1 MKANGRAGSRQRP
14 EGERGGV
21 NPPVPEGER
30 GGVNP
35 PVAQPGGSHPP
46 LARST
51 GGFTPRSPCYRGV
64 NTPRSPVLPGG

>member
-30 GGVNP
+30 GGEP
-35 PVAQPGGSHPP
+35 PGST
-46 LARST
+46 T
-51 GGFTPRSPCYRGV
+51 GGFTPPARPFYRGV
-64 NTPRSPVLPGG
+64 HPPLAMLPGG